1 MLRRDQFR
9 RLTFAMLACLWP
21 LGAASVAHAAF
32 DLSATFVQPGNLPG
46 GQTDAGRP
54 LTFKV
59 KIVNNGPDAYPG
71 GFSLNLN
78 RFDHTGQQ
86 FLAQVGSAQPVN
98 ALAVNQSV
106 ELTFADQNPPL
117 GSYFYKVGFTPYF
130 TDGNNT
136 NHKPEKFV
144 KFVKPMLTLKVQGSG
159 SVRVMVTSLCNKSV
173 CTYLLPP
180 NTNVGLLAEP
190 YTQPMLP
197 AYLQT
202 KFYRWHTSAGS
213 NACTSA
219 PGNRMCQFT
228 FTGSVELRAEF
239 RTPPLH

>member
-1 MLRRDQFR
+1 MRPA
-9 RLTFAMLACLWP
+9 FAMLACLWT

-32 DLSATFVQPGNLPG
+32 DLSVTFVQPGALPG

-98 ALAVNQSV
+98 ALAVNHSV
-106 ELTFADQNPPL
+106 ELTFTDQSPPQ

-136 NHKPEKFV
+136 NHKPDKFV
-144 KFVKPMLTLKVQGSG
+144 KFVTPALTVKVRGAG
-159 SVRVMVTSLCNKSV
+159 RVQLNAPPVMKICDKSE
-173 CTYLLPP
+173 CTFELAP
-180 NTNVGLLAEP
+180 NTNVTLVPQGKAASGPPAGQPKFRRWQLASGQVVCSG
-190 YTQPMLP
+190 T
-197 AYLQT
+197 AT
-202 KFYRWHTSAGS
+202 CR
-213 NACTSA
+213 
-219 PGNRMCQFT
+219 FT
-228 FTGSVELRAEF
+228 FTHSVELRAVF
-239 RTPPLH
+239 MSDLDCQMPGTPEC